1 MSRGADRVEDRR
13 LEREAGV
20 IAADRDDHGADA
32 TRFATVRS

>member
-1 MSRGADRVEDRR
+1 VSGGADRVEDRR